1 MYKIG
6 GDKMKIKN
14 IKKVGTKYKLIL
26 DNDEV
31 ITINE
36 HVIINSN
43 LLYTK
48 KLTEKQLDKIKE
60 ETAYYENYD
69 KILKMINRKIRSEYE
84 IRKTL
89 TKNEV
94 SQVDQDKIVDKLKEL
109 NLINDELFAESYTND
124 KINLTLE
131 GPYKI
136 KKELEENN
144 IDSTYIENALV
155 NFTQE
160 LIDNKL
166 DKIINK
172 RLKSNTKDT
181 AYIFKQKTSI
191 YLSNLGY
198 SREDISNHLE
208 NIKLDNN
215 KLEKE
220 MQKIYDKLKTKYEG
234 YTLYNKLKQKLYSK
248 GFTSEE
254 INNFIEKTVH

>member
-1 MYKIG
+1 
-6 GDKMKIKN
+6 MKIKN

-69 KILKMINRKIRSEYE
+69 KILKMINRKIRSESE
-84 IRKTL
+84 IRRTL

-124 KINLTLE
+124 KINLL
-131 GPYKI
+131 YKM
-136 KKELEENN
+136 E
-144 IDSTYIENALV
+144 V
-155 NFTQE
+155 
-160 LIDNKL
+160 
-166 DKIINK
+166 
-172 RLKSNTKDT
+172 
-181 AYIFKQKTSI
+181 
-191 YLSNLGY
+191 
-198 SREDISNHLE
+198 
-208 NIKLDNN
+208 
-215 KLEKE
+215 
-220 MQKIYDKLKTKYEG
+220 
-234 YTLYNKLKQKLYSK
+234 
-248 GFTSEE
+248 
-254 INNFIEKTVH
+254 V